1 MGEGTPLGRVRG
13 IGSAHSGA
21 HHWLLERLTGV
32 FALVPIVWLLVS
44 VLLLPDFTYK
54 TVQGWIVQPIP
65 ALAVAL
71 LVITIFWHTRLGLR
85 VFIEDYVHTGANKV
99 AALLA
104 LDLFVFV
111 GGAAG
116 LLFLSLMVMGGV
128 GRGAAKLEVQSALK
142 SSMGAR

>member
-1 MGEGTPLGRVRG
+1 MGNGTPLGRVRG

-32 FALVPIVWLLVS
+32 FVLVPIVWLLVS
-44 VLLLPDFTYK
+44 VLLLPDFAWK
-54 TVQGWIVQPIP
+54 TVHGWLIHPVP
-65 ALAVAL
+65 ALMVAL
-71 LVITIFWHTRLGLR
+71 LLITLFWHTRLGLR
-85 VFIEDYVHTGANKV
+85 VFIEDYVHTGPNRV

-104 LDLFVFV
+104 LDLFTFG

-128 GRGAAKLEVQSALK
+128 GQDAAKLEVQSALRA
-142 SSMGAR
+142 SQGGR